1 MAIFSVG
8 IFGHSKS
15 GKTILSE
22 SILFKAGAVD
32 RMGSINQGNTLFDYE
47 EEEKKRMMSINMA
60 TSYFN
65 WKKDLCFLVD
75 SPGYMDFIG
84 EQISASCAVDIGI
97 INIAS
102 DSGIEV
108 GTEKSYE
115 ILKKRGI
122 PIIVFLNKTDL
133 EQTDFKNIY
142 KQVSEWLGKKTVLI
156 TYPLINNKKIE
167 KIINISED
175 KSTDPEISEYR
186 QNFLDSIAEMDDSLM
201 EKYLGGGS
209 ITPEEIKKV
218 LKEGIA
224 KGNIIPV
231 FSGSGITQS
240 GTDELLNFI
249 VEFCPD
255 TSCLMP
261 AKAKTPDGKEVQ
273 LERKGQEHLSGIV
286 FKTHFDNLMG
296 RISYLKVI
304 SGTISANSNF
314 YNSTKGTKDRI
325 GQIFRM
331 KGKKQDIVAEATAG
345 EIIGVTKLNGFSTF
359 DTFSDASF
367 PVIYEKPEIPES
379 SLSFSITPK
388 IKGTE
393 DKLGNAISKIMEED
407 MTLKVSRDNE
417 TGETIMSGMGDVH
430 LEISLSKFKEKFG
443 VEVLRGIPKIAY
455 KETIT
460 TSTEAEGKFKRQ
472 TGGHGQ
478 YGHCLIK
485 LSPLPRGKGFEFVD
499 EVVGGAIPRQYIP
512 SVEKGLKEAIKKGTL
527 AGYPVVDIRAT
538 VFDGSY
544 HVVDSSDIAFQIAA
558 SLAFQKGMQSA
569 KPVILEPIMN
579 VEINIPQEFVGDVI
593 GIINAK
599 RGRVLEMTTHSN
611 NQIVKAQMPLA
622 EMSNYATELRS
633 LTSGRGSYTMIFSH
647 YEELP
652 SHLAEKIIAAKKT
665 EKEEQ
670 KD

>member
-1 MAIFSVG
+1 MATFNIG

-15 GKTILSE
+15 GKTILGE
-22 SILFKAGAVD
+22 AILFKAAVID
-32 RMGSINQGNTLFDYE
+32 RMGGINQGNTLLDYE
-47 EEEKKRMMSINMA
+47 EEEKKRLMSINLA
-60 TSYFN
+60 TAYFN
-65 WKKDLCFLVD
+65 WKKNLCFLVD

-84 EQISASCAVDIGI
+84 EQISASYAIDLGI

-115 ILKKRGI
+115 ILKKQGI
-122 PIIVFLNKTDL
+122 PLIIFLNKIDA
-133 EQTDFKNIY
+133 EQADFKNIS
-142 KQVSEWLGKKTVLI
+142 KQVSEWLGKKTILI
-156 TYPLINNKKIE
+156 TYPGINAQKIE
-167 KIINISED
+167 KVINVADD
-175 KSTDPEISEYR
+175 KQPLPEISEYR
-186 QNFLDSIAEMDDSLM
+186 QNFLDSIAELDDSLM
-201 EKYLGGGS
+201 EKYLGGGN
-209 ITPEEIKKV
+209 ITQEEMAKV
-218 LKEGIA
+218 LKTGITN
-224 KGNIIPV
+224 GNLIPV
-231 FSGSGITQS
+231 FSGSGANQS
-240 GTDELLNFI
+240 GIEELLDFI

-255 TSCLMP
+255 TSCLPP
-261 AKAKTPDGKEVQ
+261 AKEKTPDGKDVL

-286 FKTHFDNLMG
+286 FKTHFDTLMG
-296 RISYLKVI
+296 RISYLRVI
-304 SGTISANSNF
+304 SGTLSANSNF
-314 YNSTKGTKDRI
+314 YNGTKGVKDRI

-331 KGKKQDIVAEATAG
+331 KGKKQEIVAEAVAG
-345 EIIGVTKLNGFSTF
+345 EIVGVTKLNGFGTF

-367 PVIYEKPEIPES
+367 PAIYEKPEIPES

-407 MTLKVSRDNE
+407 LTLKISRDNE

-430 LEISLSKFKEKFG
+430 LEISLAKFKEKFG

-460 TSTEAEGKFKRQ
+460 VSTEAEGKFKRQ

-478 YGHCLIK
+478 YGHCFIRLEP
-485 LSPLPRGKGFEFVD
+485 LSRGKGFEFVD
-499 EVVGGAIPRQYIP
+499 KIVGGAIPRQYIP

-527 AGYPVVDIRAT
+527 AGYPVVDVKAT

-558 SLAFQKGMQSA
+558 SLAFQKGMQSSR
-569 KPVILEPIMN
+569 PVILEPIMN

-593 GIINAK
+593 GIVNAK
-599 RGRVLEMTTHSN
+599 RGRVLEMITHSN
-611 NQIVKAQMPLA
+611 SQLVKAQIPLA

-633 LTSGRGSYTMIFSH
+633 LTSGRGSYSMTFAH
-647 YEELP
+647 YEEVP
-652 SHLAEKIIAAKKT
+652 SYLAEKIVSVRKT
-665 EKEEQ
+665 EKEAE
-670 KD
+670 KT

>member
-1 MAIFSVG
+1 MPVFNIG

-15 GKTILSE
+15 GKTILGE
-22 SILFKAGAVD
+22 SILFKAGAID
-32 RMGSINQGNTLFDYE
+32 RMGNINQGNTLLDYE
-47 EEEKKRMMSINMA
+47 EEEKKRQMSINLA

-75 SPGYMDFIG
+75 SPGYMDFVS
-84 EQISASCAVDIGI
+84 EQISSAYAIDIGI
-97 INIAS
+97 INIAF

-122 PIIVFLNKTDL
+122 PIIIFLNKCDL
-133 EQTDFKNIY
+133 EQVDFQNTY
-142 KQVSEWLGKKTVLI
+142 KELSEWLDKKIVLV
-156 TYPLINNKKIE
+156 TYPVIKDKKCE
-167 KIINISED
+167 KIINVINDNQSSSEV
-175 KSTDPEISEYR
+175 SEYK
-186 QNFLDSIAEMDDSLM
+186 QNFFDSIVELDDSLM
-201 EKYLGGGS
+201 EKYLGGGV
-209 ITPEEIKKV
+209 IAPEEILKTLKTGIVNGKV
-218 LKEGIA
+218 
-224 KGNIIPV
+224 IPV
-231 FSGSGITQS
+231 FSGAGINQTGVEQ
-240 GTDELLNFI
+240 LLDFI
-249 VEFCPD
+249 VEFCLD

-261 AKAKTPDGKEVQ
+261 IKCKTPEGKEALV
-273 LERKGQEHLSGIV
+273 ERKKQEHLSGIV
-286 FKTHFDNLMG
+286 FKTYFDPLMG
-296 RISYLKVI
+296 RISYLRVI
-304 SGTISANSNF
+304 SGTLSANSNF
-314 YNSTKGTKDRI
+314 YNATKGIKERI
-325 GQIFRM
+325 GQIFHM
-331 KGKKQDIVAEATAG
+331 KGKKQDIVAEASAG
-345 EIIGVTKLNGFSTF
+345 EIVGVTKLNGFSTF
-359 DTFSDASF
+359 DTFSETSF

-379 SLSFSITPK
+379 SLSLSITPK

-407 MTLKVSRDNE
+407 LTLKISRDNE

-460 TSTEAEGKFKRQ
+460 ISTEAEGKFKRQ

-478 YGHCLIK
+478 YGHCFIK
-485 LSPLPRGKGFEFVD
+485 LEPLPKGKGFEFVD
-499 EVVGGAIPRQYIP
+499 EIVGGAIPRQYIP

-544 HVVDSSDIAFQIAA
+544 HVVDSSDIAFQLAA
-558 SLAFQKGMQSA
+558 SLAFQKGMQTS

-599 RGRVLEMTTHSN
+599 RGRVMEMNTHGI
-611 NQIVKAQMPLA
+611 NQIVKAQIPLA

-633 LTSGRGSYTMIFSH
+633 FTSGRGSYTMVFAH
-647 YEELP
+647 YEEVP
-652 SHLAEKIIAAKKT
+652 SHLAEKIISSKKA

-670 KD
+670 KA